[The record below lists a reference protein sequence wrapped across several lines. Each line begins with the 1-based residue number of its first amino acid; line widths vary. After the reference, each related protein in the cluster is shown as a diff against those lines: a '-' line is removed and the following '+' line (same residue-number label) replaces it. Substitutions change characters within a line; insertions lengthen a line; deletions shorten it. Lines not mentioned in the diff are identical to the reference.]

1 MRPVVEWRG
10 GFAAAQPA
18 TPMRGRGFRWVVML
32 LMLLA
37 APSLFAAPM
46 PSVGP
51 MKPFKA
57 PPRQEWK
64 LPNGLK
70 VVLVTD
76 RRFPMVTAKLAIRS
90 GAASLPAEDAGLADA
105 LAELLTDGTARRS
118 SKAVADAAD
127 EYGGGIA
134 AQAGPDDIVLGSYC
148 LSERAEQMFGLMAEV
163 ALSPSFPEGEVALRR
178 KNMQEELNVDRSEPD
193 FLAGVAFH
201 KKLFGAHP
209 YAITAPTDVSIKRV
223 TRARVVKAHRRL
235 FTPRNAL
242 LVVVGDLGPAPAKA
256 LVRRSFGA
264 WQGPPAPAG
273 APAVTS
279 RPRTRRVYVV
289 DRPGST
295 QASLFVGNL
304 AIREDHPSYF
314 DFLLANQ
321 ILGGSFSSRLV
332 SDIRESKGYTYR
344 IGSRID
350 TFLTAGVFRVRTP
363 VRNEVV
369 KPALEAVLSHL
380 DRIRRKQVAPEEL
393 AQAKNYLAGSFA
405 RGLETQEGLA
415 SALLHVKL
423 RRLPDDYLDTFV
435 PKVQAVDAV
444 GVLRA
449 AETFIRP
456 EEMVIVAVG
465 DGAAIR
471 GDVGVFSSEPLEMAD
486 RDGNR

>member
-1 MRPVVEWRG
+1 M
-10 GFAAAQPA
+10 
-18 TPMRGRGFRWVVML
+18 
-32 LMLLA
+32 
-37 APSLFAAPM
+37 
-46 PSVGP
+46 
-51 MKPFKA
+51 
-57 PPRQEWK
+57 
-64 LPNGLK
+64 
-70 VVLVTD
+70 
-76 RRFPMVTAKLAIRS
+76 
-90 GAASLPAEDAGLADA
+90 
-105 LAELLTDGTARRS
+105 
-118 SKAVADAAD
+118 
-127 EYGGGIA
+127 
-134 AQAGPDDIVLGSYC
+134 
-148 LSERAEQMFGLMAEV
+148 
-163 ALSPSFPEGEVALRR
+163 
-178 KNMQEELNVDRSEPD
+178 
-193 FLAGVAFH
+193 
-201 KKLFGAHP
+201 
-209 YAITAPTDVSIKRV
+209 
-223 TRARVVKAHRRL
+223 
-235 FTPRNAL
+235 
-242 LVVVGDLGPAPAKA
+242 
-256 LVRRSFGA
+256 
-264 WQGPPAPAG
+264 
-273 APAVTS
+273 TS

-423 RRLPDDYLDTFV
+423 RRLPEDYLDTFV
-435 PKVQAVDAV
+435 PRVQAVDAV

-456 EEMVIVAVG
+456 EEMVVVAVG

-471 GDVGVFSSEPLEMAD
+471 GEVGVFSSEPLEMAD